1 MSPLSRRQFLT
12 ASAALAA
19 GATANRLGLAAQRP
33 AQPAADWAR
42 LVAGNTAFGMDLYG
56 QLKEEQGNLFLSPFS
71 ISTALGM
78 CAAGAR
84 GKTLDE
90 MVKVLHLPA
99 DAHSGF
105 GAVIKSLNEESDAKK
120 RGFVLSTA
128 NALWAQKG
136 YPWKAEYKK
145 FVATDYSAGLFDLD
159 FISAAEASR
168 GTINA
173 WVEKETNQK
182 IKNLLPQGTVTSDT
196 RLVLTNAI
204 YFKGDWTDPFKKE
217 QTKDLPF
224 TTADGKKTDA
234 PLMHRVGGY
243 LYAENDGFQVLDMP
257 YTGRRVSMTVVLPR
271 KADGLAAVEKDL
283 TAEKFAATLKTL
295 RFEKQV
301 HVHLPRFKVEK
312 SFMLNQPLQ
321 ALGMKAAFRGA
332 DFSGMHTG
340 GEQLDISAV
349 VHKAF
354 VDVNEEGTE
363 AAAATGIVVGTTSVA
378 PPPQPKYFK
387 ADHPF
392 LFFIRDNKTG
402 SVLFMG
408 RLENPK
414 A

>member
-1 MSPLSRRQFLT
+1 MHPLSRRKFLT

-19 GATANRLGLAAQRP
+19 GAATSRFGL
-33 AQPAADWAR
+33 AQPATQWDK
-42 LVAGNTAFGMDLYG
+42 LVMGNTAFGMNLYG
-56 QLKEEQGNLFLSPFS
+56 ELKGEAGNLFLSPFS

-84 GKTLDE
+84 GKTLEE
-90 MVKVLHLPA
+90 MTRVLRLPPE
-99 DAHSGF
+99 AHAGF
-105 GAVIKSLNEESDAKK
+105 GALVKSLNEETDPKK
-120 RGFVLSTA
+120 RGFTLSTA

-136 YPWKAEYKK
+136 YPWKPEYKK
-145 FVATDYSAGLFDLD
+145 LVATDYAAGLFDLD
-159 FISAAEASR
+159 FISAAEAAR

-182 IKNLLPQGTVTSDT
+182 IKDLLPQGTITPDT

-204 YFKGDWTDPFKKE
+204 YFKGDWVDPFKKE

-224 TTADGKKTDA
+224 TTSGGKTVQA

-243 LYAENDGFQVLDMP
+243 RYAENDSFQTLDLP
-257 YTGRRVSMTVVLPR
+257 YNGKRISMTVILPR
-271 KADGLAAVEKDL
+271 KADGLAAVEKEL
-283 TAEKFAATLKTL
+283 TAEKLDATLKTL
-295 RFEKQV
+295 RFEKTV

-312 SFMLNQPLQ
+312 SFTLNKPLI
-321 ALGMKAAFRGA
+321 AMGMKSAFMGA
-332 DFSGMHTG
+332 DFSGMHDG
-340 GEQLDISAV
+340 KEQLDITAV

-363 AAAATGIVVGTTSVA
+363 AAAATGVVVGLTSA
-378 PPPQPKYFK
+378 GPPPTPKHFK

-392 LFFIRDNKTG
+392 LFLIRDNKTG
-402 SVLFMG
+402 SVLFVG